1 MFGIGLPEMIVILAI
16 ALIVVGPDKLPGL
29 ARSSAKWLL
38 ELKKMAETLKKDLTA
53 DGTLDAIKSDL
64 TNGALGL
71 KDNLLE
77 SSDQSWKTLTPGE
90 GVNPAPDKTK
100 GTIIEAEIIT
110 ADDTNKP
117 ASPAAPTA
125 DQSTDEAGTMTK
137 HTAPEKETTPAKNA
151 PPTC

>member
-16 ALIVVGPDKLPGL
+16 ALIVVGPEKLPGL

-38 ELKKMAETLKKDLTA
+38 ELKKMAETLKKELTA

-64 TNGALGL
+64 TNGALGH
-71 KDNLLE
+71 KDNLPE

-100 GTIIEAEIIT
+100 DTIIEAEITIV
-110 ADDTNKP
+110 DDAKP
-117 ASPAAPTA
+117 ASPATPTA
-125 DQSTDEAGTMTK
+125 DQPTDEAGTTTK
-137 HTAPEKETTPAKNA
+137 HPAPEKETTPAKTA